1 MCRVRVFINAAKE
14 CSRCVFA
21 DLLRQQMAASGMLV
35 EERSDVV
42 DETGY
47 EDQGSSLRLFLDWRC
62 TMVSNINAQMRRPAE
77 GEDETH
83 NSDMR

>member
-1 MCRVRVFINAAKE
+1 
-14 CSRCVFA
+14 
-21 DLLRQQMAASGMLV
+21 MLV

-47 EDQGSSLRLFLDWRC
+47 EDQGSSLRLFLDYDARWC
-62 TMVSNINAQMRRPAE
+62 EYQCLDDRRRQTE